1 MSQLGKLVKVD
12 LRSVWKHEA
21 TDFSAWL
28 VQPENLDVLAE
39 QLGIDFERLFQK
51 SCGGCHMLIQVT
63 GQGEGV

>member
-1 MSQLGKLVKVD
+1 MTQLGKLQKVD

-39 QLGIDFERLFQK
+39 QLGIEIEPIGTEVSVGRTIHW
-51 SCGGCHMLIQVT
+51 C
-63 GQGEGV
+63 E

>member
-1 MSQLGKLVKVD
+1 MTQLGKLQKVD

-39 QLGIDFERLFQK
+39 QLGLRNLTNRLK
-51 SCGGCHMLIQVT
+51 LATLMV
-63 GQGEGV
+63 